1 MAAHFQL
8 SAIIKSIQNAIV
20 FELIFNICQRLQKI
34 CLLFDYQ
41 QKKRTENE
49 MKIMNFQIGLFIWRT
64 SVHICC
70 YIRTHTHTLGILWYS
85 IDRSSTRNI
94 LIEISAS
101 LSHQL
106 HRHKAF
112 SVFSG
117 QQKISRI
124 FISLRTVWK
133 STRN

>member
-49 MKIMNFQIGLFIWRT
+49 MKNMNFQIGLFI
-64 SVHICC
+64 
-70 YIRTHTHTLGILWYS
+70 
-85 IDRSSTRNI
+85 
-94 LIEISAS
+94 
-101 LSHQL
+101 
-106 HRHKAF
+106 
-112 SVFSG
+112 
-117 QQKISRI
+117 
-124 FISLRTVWK
+124 
-133 STRN
+133 